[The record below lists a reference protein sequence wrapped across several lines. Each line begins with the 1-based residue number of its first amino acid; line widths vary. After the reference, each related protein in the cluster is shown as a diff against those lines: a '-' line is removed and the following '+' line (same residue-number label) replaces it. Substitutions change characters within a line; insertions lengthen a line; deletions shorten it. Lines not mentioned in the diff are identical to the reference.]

1 MTQWPEL
8 RITGNT
14 DFNIESDDFSKL
26 EIRLADAARGFHYFY
41 HAGQR
46 RLITDFI
53 IENKP
58 QVATMCTV
66 TLIRKGVDGYSP
78 RLRFWKK
85 AKAQAGKQAM
95 SLQIPDNDATRE
107 IKASVNTGD
116 AYGNFWKLI
125 DFLQSFKDI
134 ELPANEFRVVSASS
148 AQLAEQLRGSD
159 RRTVLEAVST
169 FLEGSLTQADLHL
182 IANRKGQL
190 DYFSKLLSDKD
201 FFEAERIRLNRRGK
215 EALWQHFFEYNP
227 WIFGYGLNLIACES
241 FDDKKLER
249 YTTGASL
256 FAGAGKRSDAVMRS
270 RGVISSLLFCE
281 IKTHKVPLLEKEP
294 YRKPDVYQASVELT
308 GAVSQVQKTADK
320 ALRGIRNYVE
330 RYYESDGSPTAI
342 EFSTVRPRCAVVI
355 GHLEQLSSS
364 GAVNPE
370 QLSSFEFYRKAISDV
385 EIITFDELYQ
395 RARFIVEDA

>member
-1 MTQWPEL
+1 MIQWPQL
-8 RITGNT
+8 RALGNT
-14 DFNIESDDFSKL
+14 DFDVEKDEFSKL
-26 EIRLADAARGFHYFY
+26 DIRPASKDGKFHYFY
-41 HAGQR
+41 HAGQA

-66 TLIRKGVDGYSP
+66 ILIRKDEGYSP

-85 AKAQAGKQAM
+85 DKTQAGKQAM
-95 SLQIPDNDATRE
+95 SIQIPNEDVTRE
-107 IKASVNTGD
+107 IKASVNTGE

-125 DFLQSFKDI
+125 DFLQSFKDV
-134 ELPANEFRVVSASS
+134 ELPANEFRIVSASS
-148 AQLAEQLRGSD
+148 AQLVEQLRGSD

-169 FLEGSLTQADLHL
+169 FLEGSLTQADIHL

-190 DYFSKLLSDKD
+190 DYFGCLLHDAD
-201 FFEAERIRLNRRGK
+201 FFEQERARLNKDGK
-215 EALWQHFFEYNP
+215 EALWQYFFEQNA

-249 YTTGASL
+249 ITTGNSL
-256 FAGAGKRSDAVMRS
+256 FQGAGKRSDAVMRS
-270 RGVISSLLFCE
+270 RSAVSSLVFCE
-281 IKTHKVPLLEKEP
+281 IKTHEKPLLEKAP
-294 YRKPDVYQASVELT
+294 YRPPDVYQVSAELT

-320 ALRGIRNYVE
+320 ALRGMKDYVE
-330 RYYESDGSPTAI
+330 RHYEPDGTPTGI
-342 EFSTVRPRCAVVI
+342 EFSTVRPRGVVVI
-355 GHLEQLSSS
+355 GNLEQLSSS

-370 QLSSFEFYRKAISDV
+370 QLSSFEFYRKAIADV

-395 RARFIVEDA
+395 RARFIVEDV